1 MQRACVVL
9 LDDKARHMVSVPG
22 INPVPLIPVVV
33 GAFAYERRARTL
45 AARGRPVAISKRTWF
60 WLGIVVTGGALYIP
74 DSKFWSHMSEHLL
87 LGDIGPLLI
96 VLGLDGALLR
106 PLLGAPGLRRLRGIG
121 HPAVALPLWTVTLV
135 CWHLPPLY
143 DAALRHDTV
152 HALQHVSFF
161 TTGALMWSAVIE
173 PVPGPAW
180 FGSAAKA
187 AYTLVVRVVGM
198 ALANA
203 FIWSDTAFYDRYSVH
218 DQRIGGA
225 IMFTEGGI
233 VTLAAFM
240 VLFLS
245 WIRESELR
253 QQLIEAG
260 HDPSSPR
267 LRRARGLARSARS
280 ASAPDRS
287 SSPGSR

>member
-1 MQRACVVL
+1 ML
-9 LDDKARHMVSVPG
+9 
-22 INPVPLIPVVV
+22 PVVV
-33 GAFAYERRARTL
+33 GAVAYERRARTL
-45 AARGRPVAISKRTWF
+45 RERGRPVKARKRFAF
-60 WLGIVVTGGALYIP
+60 WTGCVIIAAALFIP
-74 DSKFWSHMSEHLL
+74 DSKFWTHMSEHLL

-106 PLLGAPGLRRLRGIG
+106 PFLAAPGVRRLRGAG
-121 HPAVALPLWTVTLV
+121 HPLVALPLWALV
-135 CWHLPPLY
+135 LLGWHLAPLY

-152 HALQHVSFF
+152 HALQHLSFF
-161 TTGALMWSAVIE
+161 VTGAVMWSAVIE
-173 PVPGPAW
+173 PVPGPPW

-187 AYTLVVRVVGM
+187 GYTLIVRVVGM

-203 FIWSDTAFYDRYSVH
+203 FIWSGTAFYDRYSLH
-218 DQRIGGA
+218 DQQVGGA
-225 IMFTEGGI
+225 IMLIEGGI

-260 HDPSSPR
+260 HDPASPR
-267 LRRARGLARSARS
+267 LRRARGLVRSARS
-280 ASAPDRS
+280 PSVPDRS
-287 SSPGSR
+287 SS

>member
-1 MQRACVVL
+1 M
-9 LDDKARHMVSVPG
+9 
-22 INPVPLIPVVV
+22 VV

-45 AARGRPVAISKRTWF
+45 AAHGRPVATRRRTWF
-60 WLGIVVTGGALYIP
+60 WLGIVVTGAAQLMP
-74 DSKFWSHMSEHLL
+74 DAKFWVHMSQHLL

-106 PLLGAPGLRRLRGIG
+106 PLLAARGLRRLRGIG
-121 HPAVALPLWTVTLV
+121 HPAVALPLWVVVLV
-135 CWHLPPLY
+135 GWHLPPLY
-143 DAALRHDTV
+143 DAALRHDSI
-152 HALQHVSFF
+152 HALEHLSFF
-161 TTGALMWSAVIE
+161 TAGAVMWSAVVE

-187 AYTLVVRVVGM
+187 GYTLAVRVVGM

-218 DQRIGGA
+218 DQQTGGA
-225 IMFTEGGI
+225 LMLVEGGI

-267 LRRARGLARSARS
+267 LQRARGLARSARS
-280 ASAPDRS
+280 ASTRDRPS
-287 SSPGSR
+287 SSGSR